1 MSDISDHDLK
11 VLLNNLKQ
19 NLMAFPE
26 GMNSLEYELESAAK
40 HIPAYIKVIK
50 SHIEQL
56 RNVLALENHNHR
68 TLETAGLALPV
79 QQLIK
84 LFNTL
89 TDDDILMLEELAH
102 AARNWHPELSM
113 EAITAASKE
122 TNFYESAEAS

>member
-1 MSDISDHDLK
+1 MSDLSDHDLK
-11 VLLNNLKQ
+11 GLLNNLKQ

-26 GMNSLEYELESAAK
+26 GMTSLEYELESAAK

-84 LFNTL
+84 LFNAL
-89 TDDDILMLEELAH
+89 TDEDILMLEELAH

-113 EAITAASKE
+113 EAITASKE
-122 TNFYESAEAS
+122 QNLYESVEAS

>member
-1 MSDISDHDLK
+1 MSDLSDHELK
-11 VLLNNLKQ
+11 ILLNNLQQ
-19 NLMAFPE
+19 NLSEFPE

-68 TLETAGLALPV
+68 TLETAGLAAPV

-84 LFNTL
+84 LFKTL
-89 TDDDILMLEELAH
+89 TDDDIIMLEELAH
-102 AARNWHPELSM
+102 AARNWRPELSM
-113 EAITAASKE
+113 EAITATNKE
-122 TNFYESAEAS
+122 QNLYESVEAS

>member
-1 MSDISDHDLK
+1 MSDLSDHDLK
-11 VLLNNLKQ
+11 ILLNNLQ
-19 NLMAFPE
+19 QSLIAFPE
-26 GMNSLEYELESAAK
+26 DMNSLEYELESAAR

-56 RNVLALENHNHR
+56 RHVLSLENHNHR
-68 TLETAGLALPV
+68 TLETAGLAAPV

-89 TDDDILMLEELAH
+89 TDDDIAMLEELAH

-113 EAITAASKE
+113 EAITASKE
-122 TNFYESAEAS
+122 QNLYESVEAS